1 MHETWIL
8 FAKLTGAL
16 SIENQPNDV
25 PDAIAVI
32 ERLMVLVLVYDKTS
46 DLTSIDETRKLQ
58 THKWIYHQPLLPLNY
73 MCLEQ

>member
-32 ERLMVLVLVYDKTS
+32 ERLMVLVLVYDKTF

-58 THKWIYHQPLLPLNY
+58 THKWIYHQPLLPLNN